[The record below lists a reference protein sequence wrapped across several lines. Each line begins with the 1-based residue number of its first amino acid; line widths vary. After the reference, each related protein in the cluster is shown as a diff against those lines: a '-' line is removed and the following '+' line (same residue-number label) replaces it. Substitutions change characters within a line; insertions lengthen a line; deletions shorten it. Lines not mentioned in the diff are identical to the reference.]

1 MMQPFTSIR
10 GWRFEVPVCIEVH
23 SDDTQQTKGSQRA
36 YCMMAAISHGWKW
49 KQPRRRHKATRFPS
63 KCDEILMCRKFVL
76 AEYAASPARCC

>member
-36 YCMMAAISHGWKW
+36 YCMMAAISHG
-49 KQPRRRHKATRFPS
+49 
-63 KCDEILMCRKFVL
+63 
-76 AEYAASPARCC
+76 